1 MFKENLSTSHDVPA
15 TVEYKDGQT
24 VWLEI
29 PISIVKDRMKEKQDS
44 QNILDE
50 KARIAKDKKLKAK
63 QKRERERENMGV
75 GTGQLGQG
83 EIFKF

>member
-1 MFKENLSTSHDVPA
+1 ME
-15 TVEYKDGQT
+15 
-24 VWLEI
+24 
-29 PISIVKDRMKEKQDS
+29 EKQAS
-44 QNILDE
+44 QDILDE

-63 QKRERERENMGV
+63 QKREREREDMGV